1 MVAAGGEKATCTIFA
16 GHNGAGKTT
25 FALSLLANTDEC
37 QHFVNV
43 DLIAAGLS
51 PLSPQRSLITAGR
64 LFLQK
69 IEHCFATG
77 ESFAFET
84 TLAGKSYLHLLR
96 RMAAANWH
104 TNLYYLWLPD
114 VEMCVAR
121 VQARAKQGGHD
132 VPRAIVVRRYRRSVV
147 NFLDVYQ
154 PLCNVVTCLDNSN
167 AVTKEIFVRDRKSCQ
182 VKNKRLYNLMLE
194 LKDDKKT

>member
-1 MVAAGGEKATCTIFA
+1 MNTTTSKKATCTIFA
-16 GHNGAGKTT
+16 GPNGAGKTT
-25 FALSLLANTDEC
+25 FALSLLPNTDGC

-51 PLSPQRSLITAGR
+51 PLSPQRSLIAAGR

-69 IEHCFATG
+69 IEHCFAAG

-84 TLAGKSYLHLLR
+84 TLSGKSYLHLLR
-96 RMAAANWH
+96 RMTAANWH
-104 TNLYYLWLPD
+104 TNLYYLWLPE

-132 VPRAIVVRRYRRSVV
+132 VPRAIVVRRYRRSVK
-147 NFLDVYQ
+147 NFLDFYA
-154 PLCNVVTCLDNSN
+154 PLCSVVKCFDNSDST
-167 AVTKEIFVRDRKSCQ
+167 AKEIFVRNGKFFKI
-182 VKNKRLYNLMLE
+182 KNETLYNLMRE
-194 LKDDKKT
+194 FKNV